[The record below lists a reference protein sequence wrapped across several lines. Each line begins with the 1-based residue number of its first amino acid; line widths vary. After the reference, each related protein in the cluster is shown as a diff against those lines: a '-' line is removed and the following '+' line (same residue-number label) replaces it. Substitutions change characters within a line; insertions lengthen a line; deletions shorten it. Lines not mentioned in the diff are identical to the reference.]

1 MGRCTDHLGPTEALR
16 IHARA
21 AGALPAM
28 HVALIITVLFT
39 WVMVRVA
46 GRIYQGAILRV
57 GGKVSLRDARR
68 GLD

>member
-1 MGRCTDHLGPTEALR
+1 
-16 IHARA
+16 
-21 AGALPAM
+21 M

-57 GGKVSLRDARR
+57 GGKVSLRDAWR